1 MSTIYLRREKA
12 EKSLS
17 QSLIRELMKSR
28 TILISQ
34 MIIPDVTERVLA
46 QLLVLEREDPDGPI
60 KVFINSPGGSADDG
74 FAIFDMLRFVSCPIK
89 TISSGLTASAATIVL
104 LATSKENRLAL
115 PNSRIMI
122 HQPSVGVQ
130 GSASDIKITAE
141 QVLKL
146 RDRANRLIAEETG
159 QSLKKI
165 EEDTNRDYWLSP
177 TEALEYG
184 LIGRIVTSHKEV

>member
-1 MSTIYLRREKA
+1 MSTIYLRREKG

-17 QSLIRELMKSR
+17 QSLIRGLMKSR

-34 MIIPDVTERVLA
+34 PIIPELTERVLA
-46 QLLVLEREDPDGPI
+46 QLLLLEQEDANSPI
-60 KVFINSPGGSADDG
+60 KAFINSPGGSADDG

-89 TISSGLTASAATIVL
+89 TISSGLTASAATIIL
-104 LATSKENRLAL
+104 LAASRENRLAL

-122 HQPSVGVQ
+122 HQPSAGVQ

-141 QVLKL
+141 QILKL

-159 QSLKKI
+159 QTLSKV

-184 LIGRIVTSHKEV
+184 LIGRIVMSHKEI

>member
-12 EKSLS
+12 ERSLS

-28 TILISQ
+28 TILVSQ
-34 MIIPDVTERVLA
+34 MIIPEATERVLA

-104 LATSKENRLAL
+104 LATSKENRFAL

-159 QSLKKI
+159 QPLKKV

-184 LIGRIVTSHKEV
+184 LIGRIATIHREV

>member
-1 MSTIYLRREKA
+1 MSTIYLKKKD

-17 QSLIRELMKSR
+17 QSFIRGLMKSR

-34 MIIPDVTERVLA
+34 PIVSELTERVLA
-46 QLLVLEREDPDGPI
+46 QLLLLEQEDAETPI

-74 FAIFDMLRFVSCPIK
+74 FAIFDMLRFVSCPVK
-89 TISSGLTASAATIVL
+89 TISSGLTASAATIIL
-104 LATSKENRLAL
+104 LAASRGNRLAL

-141 QVLKL
+141 QILKL

-159 QSLKKI
+159 QTLQKI

-177 TEALEYG
+177 AEALEYG
-184 LIGRIVTSHKEV
+184 LIGRVVLNHKEI